1 MIFYLHLGGQV
12 EFFIV
17 NNMKD
22 THTNGSRSCNQLQD
36 KLKERGNLPSHI
48 AIIMDG
54 NGRWAQQRDLRR
66 TDGHRSARETV
77 RDIVRACGELEI
89 DILTLFTFG
98 TDNWRR
104 PWSEVLS
111 LMQLLRDC
119 SHEELNELQENN
131 VRLIATGDME
141 RLVKH
146 SRKALKNAIRE
157 TANNTGLTLNLALSY
172 DGKGDILQA
181 VQSIAVDIAQ
191 GRISPDAIDADLF
204 SKRLYTGNLPD
215 PDLLIRT
222 SGEVR
227 LSNFM
232 LWQCAYTEFW
242 FTDVLWPDFKR
253 EHLYNAIRSYQKRE
267 RRFGKTG
274 LQLRNETLAS
284 KTNGSSEDL
293 WQSPI

>member
-1 MIFYLHLGGQV
+1 MEDADIQA
-12 EFFIV
+12 
-17 NNMKD
+17 
-22 THTNGSRSCNQLQD
+22 
-36 KLKERGNLPSHI
+36 KLKAQGNLPWHI

-77 RDIVRACGELEI
+77 RDIVRACGELQIE
-89 DILTLFTFG
+89 ILTLFTFG

-119 SHEELNELQENN
+119 SREELDELQENN
-131 VRLIATGDME
+131 VRLIATGDTG
-141 RLVKH
+141 RLAKH
-146 SRKALKNAIRE
+146 SRRALESAMLK
-157 TANNTGLTLNLALSY
+157 TSSNTGLTLNLALSY
-172 DGKGDILQA
+172 DGKSDILQA
-181 VQSIAVDIAQ
+181 VRSIAEGVAQ
-191 GRISPDAIDADLF
+191 GQISPDAIDSDML
-204 SKRLYTGNLPD
+204 SERLYTSDLPD

-253 EHLYNAIRSYQKRE
+253 EHLYEALHNYVNRE

-274 LQLRNETLAS
+274 LQLRDETLAPQS
-284 KTNGSSEDL
+284 ETNGS
-293 WQSPI
+293 IGRA